1 MFNFAVLSASSLPR
15 VLQKKNLVY
24 ILGRTAPTFI
34 SFSWTDSTVLPRRE
48 CKQKEPWCQA
58 VLFSGNSS
66 IYNIQTNK
74 MRPLSPCIVGCCTI
88 QKYCLALVLSEP
100 TCKIHLLWGKRVNLF
115 LKATFRYSALKMLRL
130 VTIFFQKGAFIRAT
144 EDSKVNY
151 WVKRVAKQKKSLAI
165 VIYIGRFDMFD

>member
-1 MFNFAVLSASSLPR
+1 
-15 VLQKKNLVY
+15 
-24 ILGRTAPTFI
+24 
-34 SFSWTDSTVLPRRE
+34 
-48 CKQKEPWCQA
+48 
-58 VLFSGNSS
+58 
-66 IYNIQTNK
+66 

-130 VTIFFQKGAFIRAT
+130 VTIFFQKGAFLRAT

-165 VIYIGRFDMFD
+165 VIYIGRFDMLFD